1 MTRKCVVCNKLYI
14 KGSDETFHS
23 FPKDETRKKM
33 WLKACKIK
41 LCLPSN
47 KICGDHFLPEHYLL
61 SGYLTKDAVPFLAP
75 TNKPLNAQC
84 TSSPCPIPIKL
95 PCIERTASTSTDK
108 PLNDQCTSSPCPIPI
123 KLPCIER
130 TASTSTDIKPL
141 DYQGTSRPCPL
152 PMKLSCIERIDSTY
166 IKPLNYQGTSRPCP
180 IPMIIPCIERI
191 VSTRTDKPLNDQCI
205 SRPCPVPMKIPCI
218 KSIVTTSTDKPLNDQ
233 CTSSPCPIP
242 MKSSCVK
249 PIASMNTDI
258 TYSPESRK
266 RKILNSSTI
275 GALSPSHFS
284 SPRKAKRHLDMVK
297 NKFKEKQVQ
306 NNNLKNKIYRLKKK
320 IEKDGEYIQ
329 SLNRLLKEKE
339 HKEILNAN
347 IIGALTP
354 SQLISAKK
362 AKTRLDTKKNKF
374 KERQIENRNL
384 KNQIQSPKNYTVQ
397 QDHDY
402 TIFT

>member
-75 TNKPLNAQC
+75 TSMDKPLNAQC

-130 TASTSTDIKPL
+130 TASTS
-141 DYQGTSRPCPL
+141 
-152 PMKLSCIERIDSTY
+152 
-166 IKPLNYQGTSRPCP
+166 
-180 IPMIIPCIERI
+180 
-191 VSTRTDKPLNDQCI
+191 TDKPLNDQCI

>member
-75 TNKPLNAQC
+75 TSMNKPLNAQC

-95 PCIERTASTSTDK
+95 PCIERTAS
-108 PLNDQCTSSPCPIPI
+108 
-123 KLPCIER
+123 
-130 TASTSTDIKPL
+130 
-141 DYQGTSRPCPL
+141 
-152 PMKLSCIERIDSTY
+152 
-166 IKPLNYQGTSRPCP
+166 
-180 IPMIIPCIERI
+180 
-191 VSTRTDKPLNDQCI
+191 
-205 SRPCPVPMKIPCI
+205 
-218 KSIVTTSTDKPLNDQ
+218 TSTDKPLNDQ

-374 KERQIENRNL
+374 KERQIENGNL

>member
-95 PCIERTASTSTDK
+95 PCIERTAS
-108 PLNDQCTSSPCPIPI
+108 
-123 KLPCIER
+123 
-130 TASTSTDIKPL
+130 
-141 DYQGTSRPCPL
+141 
-152 PMKLSCIERIDSTY
+152 
-166 IKPLNYQGTSRPCP
+166 
-180 IPMIIPCIERI
+180 
-191 VSTRTDKPLNDQCI
+191 
-205 SRPCPVPMKIPCI
+205 
-218 KSIVTTSTDKPLNDQ
+218 TSTDKPLNDQ

-374 KERQIENRNL
+374 KERQIENGNL